1 MKGWVA
7 LKGDG
12 DGRTLMFRAASIGAV
27 TVREK
32 GGSFIWGAG
41 FSDDACFIVQED
53 QATVMKKI
61 EAAEADETIF

>member
-7 LKGDG
+7 LKGAD
-12 DGRTLMFRAASIGAV
+12 DRVLMFRSASIGAV
-27 TVREK
+27 TVREL
-32 GGSFIWGAG
+32 GGSFIWGSG
-41 FSDDACFIVQED
+41 FVDDACFIVQED